1 MVYKIIIKTT
11 DNNLKMYKINKI
23 FQAILFVL
31 LLYNLFLY
39 ENFKTF
45 LNAQKVKAKKVPRKC
60 VSIPKIA
67 QTFY

>member
-11 DNNLKMYKINKI
+11 DNNLKMYKKNKN

-45 LNAQKVKAKKVPRKC
+45 LNA
-60 VSIPKIA
+60 
-67 QTFY
+67 